1 MIWAGSYLRRVLSSF
16 CKEYFQVHTISRYK
30 VSNKIVEK

>member
-16 CKEYFQVHTISRYK
+16 WKEYFQVHTTSRYK